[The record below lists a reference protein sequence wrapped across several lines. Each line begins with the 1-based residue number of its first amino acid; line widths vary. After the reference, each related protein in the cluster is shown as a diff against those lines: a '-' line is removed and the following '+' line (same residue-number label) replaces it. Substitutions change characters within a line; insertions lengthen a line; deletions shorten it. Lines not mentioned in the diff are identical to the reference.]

1 MLQRLAFCV
10 LGLILVLA
18 LAGCC
23 NKPPTLNCSVEPST
37 VVEGDTAK
45 ISTNAVDPNNDVLTT
60 VWTASEGNISGQDG
74 TASFDTTGL
83 TPGTYRVNADVR
95 DKKHQVSCAVDVTV
109 TKNKKAPVVDCG
121 AGSASVVAGGSTTLQ
136 VTASDPNGDAINYS
150 WTVDGQAVTNNSPSF
165 AFGSAGRSVGSHR
178 VEVTVTDVDG
188 MTASCS
194 FNVRVNERPNPP
206 LSLSLSLDKN
216 EVYEC
221 ETVTARATAKDPDND
236 PVTYAWKVDGQSQSE
251 KGAVLK
257 VNTCGFAG
265 GNHTVSVVAQ
275 DDRGDSKTQ
284 TASFKVTEKIVIQ
297 MSKTRPD
304 NVAKAKLDEIAVKM
318 QQNSQLR
325 AVITGHTDDTGS
337 EENNVKVGQKRAD
350 AAKAYLVDEHQIGEG
365 RIETKSAGES
375 EPVADN
381 GTKEGREENRRVVV
395 ELSVR

>member
-10 LGLILVLA
+10 LGIVLVLA

-23 NKPPTLNCSVEPST
+23 NKPPTLNCAVEPTT
-37 VVEGDTAK
+37 VVEGDIAT
-45 ISTNAVDPNNDVLTT
+45 INTNAVDPNNDVLTT

-83 TPGTYRVNADVR
+83 APGTYRVSADVR

-109 TKNKKAPVVDCG
+109 TKNKQPPVVDCG

-136 VTASDPNGDAINYS
+136 ATASDPNGDSISYS
-150 WTVDGQAVTNNSPSF
+150 WSVDGQSVTNNSPSF
-165 AFGSAGRSVGSHR
+165 TFGSAGRSVGSHR
-178 VEVTVTDVDG
+178 VQVTVTDVDG
-188 MTASCS
+188 MTASCT
-194 FNVRVNERPNPP
+194 FNVMVNERPNPP
-206 LSLSLSLDKN
+206 LSLSLGLDKS

-221 ETVTARATAKDPDND
+221 ETVTATARASDPDND
-236 PVTYAWKVDGQSQSE
+236 PVTYSWKVDGQTQS
-251 KGAVLK
+251 GTGSVLK
-257 VNTCGFAG
+257 IDTCGFAG
-265 GNHTVSVVAQ
+265 GNHTVSVTAK

-284 TASFKVTEKIVIQ
+284 TASFKVTEKITIQ
-297 MSKTRPD
+297 MSKMKPD

-337 EENNVKVGQKRAD
+337 EENNVKVGQRRAD
-350 AAKAYLVDEHQIGEG
+350 AAKAYLVDEHQIDEG
-365 RIETKSAGES
+365 RIETKSAGEG